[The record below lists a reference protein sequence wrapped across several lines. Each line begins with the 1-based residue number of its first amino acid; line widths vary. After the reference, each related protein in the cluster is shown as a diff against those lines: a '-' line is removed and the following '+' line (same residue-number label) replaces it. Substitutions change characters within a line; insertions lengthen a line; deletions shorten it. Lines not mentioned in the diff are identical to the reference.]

1 VEAYIA
7 MRILTLL
14 TGMIIGG
21 GAMIWF
27 YDGGGELSV
36 ANRQLGPVA
45 KTASAG
51 AGPVAGRGES
61 KGPPAKARVVIRDI
75 TEGSAAPPAEA
86 APAKPPE
93 PAPSASPGAL
103 IVIKWPYADH
113 VTRLP

>member
-1 VEAYIA
+1 VKAYIA

-36 ANRQLGPVA
+36 AGRQLGPVA
-45 KTASAG
+45 KPAS

-61 KGPPAKARVVIRDI
+61 KAPPAKARVVIRDI
-75 TEGSAAPPAEA
+75 TEGSAATPPEA

-93 PAPSASPGAL
+93 PAPSAGPDAL

-113 VTRLP
+113 VTKLP

>member
-36 ANRQLGPVA
+36 AGRQLGPVA

-51 AGPVAGRGES
+51 AGPVGGRGES
-61 KGPPAKARVVIRDI
+61 KAPPAKARVVIRDI
-75 TEGSAAPPAEA
+75 TEGSAS
-86 APAKPPE
+86 APAE
-93 PAPSASPGAL
+93 PAPIKNPPPSSADSL
-103 IVIKWPYADH
+103 IVIKWPYGDT
-113 VTRLP
+113 VTKLP

>member
-1 VEAYIA
+1 

-27 YDGGGELSV
+27 YDGGGEISV
-36 ANRQLGPVA
+36 AGRQLGPVA
-45 KTASAG
+45 KPAS
-51 AGPVAGRGES
+51 AGPVAGRGDS
-61 KGPPAKARVVIRDI
+61 KAPPAKARVVIRDI
-75 TEGSAAPPAEA
+75 TEGSATTPPEP

-93 PAPSASPGAL
+93 PAPSAGPDAL

-113 VTRLP
+113 VTKLP

>member
-1 VEAYIA
+1 

-27 YDGGGELSV
+27 YDGGGELNV
-36 ANRQLGPVA
+36 AGRQLGPVA
-45 KTASAG
+45 KTASVG
-51 AGPVAGRGES
+51 SGPVAGRGES

-75 TEGSAAPPAEA
+75 TEGSAAAPVEA

-93 PAPSASPGAL
+93 PAPPAGPDAL

-113 VTRLP
+113 VTKLP